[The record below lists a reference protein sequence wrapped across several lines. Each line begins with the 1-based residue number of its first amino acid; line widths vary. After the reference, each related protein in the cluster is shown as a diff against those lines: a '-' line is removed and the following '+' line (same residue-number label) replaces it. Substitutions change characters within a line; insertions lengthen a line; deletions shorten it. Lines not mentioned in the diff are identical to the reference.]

1 MHSFKYQFGNHCY
14 LCAFLDLIAI
24 GDLIAKINNYPDM
37 KCSDYV
43 INILSILPF
52 PQVIVPII
60 FSEMRDYEA
69 RFERRFL
76 NAVVLLQYV
85 PRIFRIYR
93 LWKIVNE
100 TIILP
105 KSSVNGESNKN
116 MKGLIVMKAGFN
128 LFLYLVAG
136 HVLGAFCTSSPSNER
151 PRAGS
156 WLVVGMIPI
165 VARLLLDVMVALIT
179 IF

>member
-1 MHSFKYQFGNHCY
+1 M
-14 LCAFLDLIAI
+14 I
-24 GDLIAKINNYPDM
+24 KILRFDIYEQ
-37 KCSDYV
+37 
-43 INILSILPF
+43 
-52 PQVIVPII
+52 QVIVPII
-60 FSEMRDYEA
+60 FSEMKDYEA

-105 KSSVNGESNKN
+105 KSSVNEESNKN

-136 HVLGAFCTSSPSNER
+136 HVCYIFQH
-151 PRAGS
+151 
-156 WLVVGMIPI
+156 
-165 VARLLLDVMVALIT
+165 LLSISLPTL
-179 IF
+179 